1 VFCFKDRDILSEV
14 RVNPYIDEEIDEN
27 QISQSHA
34 RKERLSESTQL
45 FVEVTVIYCYMLS

>member
-34 RKERLSESTQL
+34 REKRLSESTQL